1 MKDNS
6 VNIVSII
13 FGDRNLPF
21 KLEQKKLGEILP
33 KVSVNIML
41 IETITHATISHWT
54 KNPDCLIS
62 VIVSVSPVEDI
73 YINNKYNIYKIFII
87 NIMEK
92 TNIRLNN
99 IFLMRDTKN
108 GKYYLTD
115 EDVIDHW
122 KELENKELKKFK
134 INDITD
140 KVNTLLNENDIYSN
154 VNFIEI
160 TSDNIDN
167 TNKKINISKL
177 GGV

>member
-1 MKDNS
+1 
-6 VNIVSII
+6 
-13 FGDRNLPF
+13 
-21 KLEQKKLGEILP
+21 
-33 KVSVNIML
+33 
-41 IETITHATISHWT
+41 
-54 KNPDCLIS
+54 
-62 VIVSVSPVEDI
+62 
-73 YINNKYNIYKIFII
+73 
-87 NIMEK
+87 MEK

-167 TNKKINISKL
+167 TNKKINISEL
-177 GGV
+177 GGG